1 MLPPPAAPHPEHAPG
16 AQTLVER
23 YLEHVRVE
31 KRLAPRTVELYALD
45 LQKLMQFAALAGLE
59 PCAVENT
66 HIRRWIV
73 QMHAGGRSGRG
84 IALVLSGWRGFY
96 AWLGREALTWVLWRS
111 ESSEPL
117 CEVEELPLSVLFT
130 GKLLLRAAA
139 GEVTEVAVKGVSA
152 PYSAIV
158 RQALEKGILVHGA
171 RLQLN
176 HGEQTFE
183 VTLDAEFFD
192 FKSAKLPQLLQEE
205 EAEQRIERLELVGRL
220 GRLVDALISEFTAV
234 RLSPGW
240 KKTVVPQIRQW
251 LDQNAA

>member
-1 MLPPPAAPHPEHAPG
+1 MPRSSSARAPSAETKFMLGQTGVDGAATKEEAD
-16 AQTLVER
+16 ADQVEQAKAR
-23 YLEHVRVE
+23 DALYRG
-31 KRLAPRTVELYALD
+31 RT
-45 LQKLMQFAALAGLE
+45 
-59 PCAVENT
+59 
-66 HIRRWIV
+66 
-73 QMHAGGRSGRG
+73 
-84 IALVLSGWRGFY
+84 
-96 AWLGREALTWVLWRS
+96 WLGREALTWVLWRS
-111 ESSEPL
+111 ESSESL

-192 FKSAKLPQLLQEE
+192 FKAAKLPQLLQEE

>member
-1 MLPPPAAPHPEHAPG
+1 MARSSPARAPSAETKFMRGQTGVDG
-16 AQTLVER
+16 AATQ
-23 YLEHVRVE
+23 E
-31 KRLAPRTVELYALD
+31 KADADQIEQAKAREALYRGRT
-45 LQKLMQFAALAGLE
+45 
-59 PCAVENT
+59 
-66 HIRRWIV
+66 
-73 QMHAGGRSGRG
+73 
-84 IALVLSGWRGFY
+84 
-96 AWLGREALTWVLWRS
+96 WLGREALTWVLWRS
-111 ESSEPL
+111 ESTEPL

-171 RLQLN
+171 RLQLG

-183 VTLDAEFFD
+183 VTLDAEFLD

-205 EAEQRIERLELVGRL
+205 EAEQRLERLELVGRL
-220 GRLVDALISEFTAV
+220 GRLVDALISEFTVV
-234 RLSPGW
+234 RLSPVW

>member
-1 MLPPPAAPHPEHAPG
+1 MTTPINTQNKSWLNGRNLLDNKLINNFLRSRWFPGIIQWPTLIIFMVIMFELILGPEAAHDNFG
-16 AQTLVER
+16 T
-23 YLEHVRVE
+23 
-31 KRLAPRTVELYALD
+31 
-45 LQKLMQFAALAGLE
+45 
-59 PCAVENT
+59 
-66 HIRRWIV
+66 
-73 QMHAGGRSGRG
+73 
-84 IALVLSGWRGFY
+84 
-96 AWLGREALTWVLWRS
+96 ALTWVLWRS

>member
-1 MLPPPAAPHPEHAPG
+1 MARSSPARTRAPSAETKFMRGQTGVDGG
-16 AQTLVER
+16 ATEEKADADQ
-23 YLEHVRVE
+23 LEQAKARE
-31 KRLAPRTVELYALD
+31 ALYRGRT
-45 LQKLMQFAALAGLE
+45 
-59 PCAVENT
+59 
-66 HIRRWIV
+66 
-73 QMHAGGRSGRG
+73 
-84 IALVLSGWRGFY
+84 
-96 AWLGREALTWVLWRS
+96 WLGREALTWVLWRS

-117 CEVEELPLSVLFT
+117 CEVDELPLSVLFT

-171 RLQLN
+171 RLQLS

-183 VTLDAEFFD
+183 VTIDAEFFD

-220 GRLVDALISEFTAV
+220 GRLVDALISEFIAA
-234 RLSPGW
+234 RLSSGW
-240 KKTVVPQIRQW
+240 KKTVVPQIRAW